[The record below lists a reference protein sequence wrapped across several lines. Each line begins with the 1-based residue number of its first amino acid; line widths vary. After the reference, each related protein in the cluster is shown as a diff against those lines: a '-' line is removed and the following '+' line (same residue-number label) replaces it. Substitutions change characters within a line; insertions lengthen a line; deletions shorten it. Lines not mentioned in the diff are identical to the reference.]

1 MQAISDQIQR
11 QGLRMWISMGG
22 QAATETTVQG
32 LTTRPT
38 RPMTIEE
45 YLRSGRQIPETPEIR
60 SEMTEYEWE
69 NSYQI
74 LTSTE
79 QNHDPQPRCPIRYG
93 PDLISARSLPP
104 SNDIRV
110 EGVQKAK
117 KRLEPRRRA
126 LPA

>member
-1 MQAISDQIQR
+1 
-11 QGLRMWISMGG
+11 MWISMGG

-32 LTTRPT
+32 LTT

-60 SEMTEYEWE
+60 SEMFAWPPASATEYEWE

-93 PDLISARSLPP
+93 PDLISARGLPP

>member
-32 LTTRPT
+32 LTT

-93 PDLISARSLPP
+93 PDPP
-104 SNDIRV
+104 SSFT
-110 EGVQKAK
+110 GV
-117 KRLEPRRRA
+117 RTEN
-126 LPA
+126 